1 MKTTKIPLAACV
13 ESSYQN
19 RKELGDVS
27 GLAPQHRG
35 ERADHPAHR
44 GGRRRV
50 LPAGRRAP
58 AHGRHAKPRNRG
70 GRRLR
75 DGRLGRRADRA
86 DPQRREQPP
95 QGADRGRARARH
107 PDDALAGR
115 AGVRRG
121 GVGGHPRGQGRV
133 LRARLEGRAGGRREP
148 GLRRGGAHGRLR
160 RRADQGRRG
169 GGPLQEEP
177 LGPTG
182 RLPGGAREG
191 RRRERQGGARGARHP
206 GRREGRASTGPTTT
220 AATASAATPG
230 SWRR

>member
-182 RLPGGAREG
+182 RLQAARARAAAESA
-191 RRRERQGGARGARHP
+191 RRSSRSAASGSS
-206 GRREGRASTGPTTT
+206 RRTASTGPTTT